1 MYRALTLEVLL
12 LLHHLVSFTL
22 KAIKFLPHAPQELPI
37 PLDLF
42 DHVLQL
48 VLHAPQMF
56 QLHYVVAKPLDPPKA
71 ILDLIFNRNSLLLDS
86 LVPP

>member
-22 KAIKFLPHAPQELPI
+22 KAIKFLPHAPQELPV

-48 VLHAPQMF
+48 ILYAPQMF
-56 QLHYVVAKPLDPPKA
+56 HLHYVVAKPLDPPKA
-71 ILDLIFNRNSLLLDS
+71 ILDLILNRNSLLLDS
-86 LVPP
+86 SVPP